1 MTLDNVSASLKTLLD
16 DAIADGAAA
25 GLVACAF
32 TRDGTFASAASGV
45 SAVESKAPMTL
56 DTTVWLASAS
66 KPVVSLAA
74 LSIIEK
80 EGFDLDSHEELVKV
94 IPELGKDW
102 PETKLWTL
110 FDGKDDNGE
119 WKFKQARKGITL
131 RHLLTHTSGLAY
143 NFTSEEVAW
152 LLGSLKSCIIPRL
165 FEAGERYQYGSSGG
179 FLALFII
186 RKTGKNLRQAMH
198 DLVLSP
204 LGCKPNTVDAFITP
218 AMRSHLAAV
227 DTRNPVD
234 GSFAALP
241 SAFEIPQWE
250 GEPPEGFLH
259 VADAPLYGKV
269 PAYAE
274 VLRAILV
281 NGGSAPASILSP
293 EMWKKATDDDLKL
306 RGLST
311 SQKPFLCSSNG
322 FLSNTVEQ
330 WVQPKEAGVE
340 SELGWSMLQT
350 LVHRQETKSGLKP
363 GTLEWAGIANTFF
376 FVDPSTGVGGVISA
390 QYLPASNAMLEVRDK
405 FHRWVIQVGA
415 FLFGF
420 VELCERFSYY
430 GCSNIFT
437 NFIQRGLPE
446 GSTTGSYTDGQR
458 GGALGLGQQAST
470 GLTTFN
476 QFWVYCCPL
485 FGAWLA
491 DTYLGKFKTMSFAV
505 GIALICHVLL
515 VASAAPSVIQNP
527 NSAVGAFAVAIIIMG
542 LGTGMFKSTISPLVA
557 EQVASHRMF
566 VKTTKKGERVIVDPA
581 AAAARM
587 YNWYYMC
594 VNVGALA
601 GQLSMA
607 YTERDYGFWLA
618 FLLPTVIFA
627 LCPIVL
633 VIGRKRYVHTP
644 PAGES
649 VHTKAFRTLWVCFKK
664 AGFSPKK
671 WYATSFWQP
680 AYEMAELPAA
690 EKPKCAN
697 WDAQWVSEVRHGF
710 KACQVFAYLPLYWL
724 CYNQINNN
732 LVSPA
737 AVLNVHGLPSDVL
750 ANLDPYVLL
759 QPPRGKTS

>member
-16 DAIADGAAA
+16 DAIADGAAP

-74 LSIIEK
+74 LSLIEK
-80 EGFDLDSHEELVKV
+80 EGFDLDSHNELVKV

-152 LLGSLKSCIIPRL
+152 LDAQEPFELGSLKSCIIPRL

-198 DLVLSP
+198 DIVLSP
-204 LGCKPNTVDAFITP
+204 LGCQPDTVDAFITP

-241 SAFEIPQWE
+241 YAFETPQWE
-250 GEPPEGFLH
+250 GEPPEGFIH
-259 VADAPLYGKV
+259 VPDAPLYGKV

-281 NGGSAPASILSP
+281 SRGAAPASILSP
-293 EMWKKATDDDLKL
+293 EMWKRATDDDLKL

-311 SQKPFLCSSNG
+311 PQKPFLCSSNG

-350 LVHRQETKSGLKP
+350 LVHRQEAKSGVKP
-363 GTLEWAGIANTFF
+363 GTLEWAGLANTYY
-376 FVDPSTGVGGVISA
+376 FVDPSSGVGGIISA
-390 QYLPASNAMLEVRDK
+390 QFFPFADPAMLAVRDK
-405 FHRWVIQVGA
+405 F
-415 FLFGF
+415 
-420 VELCERFSYY
+420 FS
-430 GCSNIFT
+430 
-437 NFIQRGLPE
+437 
-446 GSTTGSYTDGQR
+446 
-458 GGALGLGQQAST
+458 
-470 GLTTFN
+470 
-476 QFWVYCCPL
+476 WVYE
-485 FGAWLA
+485 
-491 DTYLGKFKTMSFAV
+491 
-505 GIALICHVLL
+505 H
-515 VASAAPSVIQNP
+515 AP
-527 NSAVGAFAVAIIIMG
+527 
-542 LGTGMFKSTISPLVA
+542 
-557 EQVASHRMF
+557 
-566 VKTTKKGERVIVDPA
+566 TK
-581 AAAARM
+581 
-587 YNWYYMC
+587 
-594 VNVGALA
+594 
-601 GQLSMA
+601 Q
-607 YTERDYGFWLA
+607 
-618 FLLPTVIFA
+618 
-627 LCPIVL
+627 
-633 VIGRKRYVHTP
+633 
-644 PAGES
+644 
-649 VHTKAFRTLWVCFKK
+649 
-664 AGFSPKK
+664 
-671 WYATSFWQP
+671 
-680 AYEMAELPAA
+680 
-690 EKPKCAN
+690 
-697 WDAQWVSEVRHGF
+697 
-710 KACQVFAYLPLYWL
+710 
-724 CYNQINNN
+724 
-732 LVSPA
+732 
-737 AVLNVHGLPSDVL
+737 
-750 ANLDPYVLL
+750 
-759 QPPRGKTS
+759 